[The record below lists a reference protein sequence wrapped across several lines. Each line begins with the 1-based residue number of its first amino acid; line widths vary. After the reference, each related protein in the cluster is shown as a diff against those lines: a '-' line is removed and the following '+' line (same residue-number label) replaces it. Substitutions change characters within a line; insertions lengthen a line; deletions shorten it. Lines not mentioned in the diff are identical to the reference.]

1 LDSGDL
7 RFWCWRHQLGW
18 CTTGQYDCHDS
29 DAAASSHGVR
39 LAHHHTPRV
48 ISAQN
53 TIRAEADRADALRQR
68 VDELQ
73 AGQGLM
79 MDTHAQALAE
89 AQEQLE
95 RVREAAE
102 DLRQAEVERRARGL
116 VARLRQAWRG
126 E

>member
-1 LDSGDL
+1 M
-7 RFWCWRHQLGW
+7 
-18 CTTGQYDCHDS
+18 
-29 DAAASSHGVR
+29 R

-53 TIRAEADRADALRQR
+53 TIRAEADRADALRER

-73 AGQGLM
+73 AGQQLM
-79 MDTHAQALAE
+79 MDTHARALAA
-89 AQEQLE
+89 AQDQLE

-102 DLRQAEVERRARGL
+102 DLRQAEVERQARGF
-116 VARLRQAWRG
+116 VARLRAAWRG